1 MTNLPFIS
9 IIIPT
14 YNRGNYLPITLDSF
28 ISQSYPK
35 DRYEIIVSNN
45 KSTDNTQ
52 KIIEDYYTKF
62 DNIRTIFE
70 GRQGVHYARNS
81 AAKIAKGDILYFTD
95 DDMIADK
102 DLLINLVKVFSMDY
116 NVASATG
123 KVLPKWEIEPPKWIL
138 KYCYNGL
145 LSLNDRSEQ
154 LIIAPFDIG
163 VFSCHQAILREV
175 FFKSGGFN
183 PENTA
188 GEWIGDGETGLNIKI
203 KELGYNFA
211 FIGGSVIYHMIPPA
225 RMTQSYLNKRLAN
238 QGNCDSYTAYRKYR
252 YNNTQ
257 LVLQMIKHL
266 INIFA
271 LLAGFIPRLI
281 LTKYSWHLLV
291 ARIYYNINRIKY
303 DIRLIYDEQR
313 RGLVLKDN
321 WLEE

>member
-1 MTNLPFIS
+1 MTDLPFVS

-14 YNRGNYLPITLDSF
+14 YNREKYLSVTLDSF
-28 ISQSYPK
+28 IGQSYPK
-35 DRYEIIVSNN
+35 DRFEIIISNN
-45 KSTDNTQ
+45 NSTDNTQ
-52 KIIEDYYTKF
+52 VVTDDYCSRF
-62 DNIRTIFE
+62 DNIKTIFE

-81 AAKIAKGDILYFTD
+81 AAKAAKGDILYFTD

-102 DLLINLVKVFSMDY
+102 DLLANLIKVFLMDY

-123 KVLPKWEIEPPKWIL
+123 RVLPKWDAEPPKWIL
-138 KYCYNGL
+138 KYCNNYL
-145 LSLNDRSEQ
+145 LSLNDRDEK
-154 LIIAPFDIG
+154 LIVSPSDIG
-163 VFSCHQAILREV
+163 VFSCHQAILREA

-188 GEWIGDGETGLNIKI
+188 GEWVGDGETGLNIKI
-203 KELGYNFA
+203 KELRYNFA
-211 FIGGSVIYHMIPPA
+211 FIGDSVIYHMIPPT

-238 QGNCDSYTAYRKYR
+238 QGNCDSYTAYRKYK
-252 YNNTQ
+252 YNNIQ
-257 LVLQMIKHL
+257 LVLQIIKHL

-291 ARIYYNINRIKY
+291 AQIYYNINRIKY
-303 DIRLIYDEQR
+303 DMRLIYDEQR
-313 RGLVLKDN
+313 RDLVLKDN

>member
-1 MTNLPFIS
+1 MNNIPFVS
-9 IIIPT
+9 VIIPT
-14 YNRGNYLPITLDSF
+14 YNREIMLGITIESF
-28 ISQSYPK
+28 INQSYPK
-35 DRYEIIVSNN
+35 EQYEIIVSNN
-45 KSTDNTQ
+45 NSTDNTGH
-52 KIIEDYYTKF
+52 IIDEYCLRH
-62 DNIRTIFE
+62 DNIKTIFE

-81 AAKIAKGDILYFTD
+81 AAKVAKGDVLYFTD
-95 DDMIADK
+95 DDMIADR
-102 DLLINLVKVFSMDY
+102 DLLTNVVKVFLMDY

-163 VFSCHQAILREV
+163 VFSCHQAVLREA

-211 FIGGSVIYHMIPPA
+211 FIGDSVIYHMIPPA

-238 QGNCDSYTAYRKYR
+238 QGNCDSYTEYRKYK
-252 YNNTQ
+252 YNGVQ
-257 LVLQMIKHL
+257 LVFQIIKHL
-266 INIFA
+266 TNIVV

-281 LTKYSWHLLV
+281 LTKYSWRLLV
-291 ARIYYNINRIKY
+291 SWIYYYFHRIKY
-303 DIRLIYDEQR
+303 DIRLMHDEKWKY
-313 RGLVLKDN
+313 LVLKYN
-321 WLEE
+321 WLE